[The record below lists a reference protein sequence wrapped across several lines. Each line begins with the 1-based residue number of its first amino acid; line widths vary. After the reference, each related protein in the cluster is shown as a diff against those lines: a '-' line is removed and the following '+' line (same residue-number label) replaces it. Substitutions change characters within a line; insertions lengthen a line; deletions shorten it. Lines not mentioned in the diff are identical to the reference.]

1 MITQNMILHC
11 GAGFIDRSQLDRITT
26 PEATST
32 WTPIPHGRLVDE
44 VKSALTSETIEVTE
58 EAHSTTKD
66 GNNYF
71 GLLQVSNKS
80 KQEDFAYVVGLRNS
94 HNKRFPA
101 GLVVGARVFVCDNL
115 SFSGEIYMERK
126 HTVNILRD
134 LKGLTCKAVG
144 FLAARWMDQEKR
156 IDAYRNYKV
165 SDIKAND
172 LAIKAFQAR
181 AITVLQIPQ
190 VVAAWEY
197 PTHEE
202 FKDRT
207 AWSWFN
213 AVTECLKETSVMVLP
228 ARTQALHGLLD
239 HQVGLLDNLAAS
251 AAEVNS
257 GNWQGEN

>member
-1 MITQNMILHC
+1 MILHC
-11 GAGFIDRSQLDRITT
+11 GAGFLDRQQLDRIET
-26 PEATST
+26 PAATQS
-32 WTPIPHGRLVDE
+32 WTPIPHGRLIDE
-44 VKSALTSETIEVTE
+44 VKTALTSETIEVTE
-58 EAHSTTKD
+58 ELHSTTKD

-80 KQEDFAYVVGLRNS
+80 RQEDFAYVVGLRNS
-94 HNKRFPA
+94 HSKRFPA

-165 SDIKAND
+165 TPMRAND
-172 LAIKAFQAR
+172 LTIKALQAR
-181 AITVLQIPQ
+181 AITVLQIPS
-190 VVAAWEY
+190 VVEAWES
-197 PTHEE
+197 PKHKE
-202 FKDRT
+202 FEDRS

-213 AVTECLKETSVMVLP
+213 AVTEVLKGTSVLALP
-228 ARTQALHGLLD
+228 PRTQALHGLLD
-239 HQVGLLDNLAAS
+239 HQVGLLDNLAAN
-251 AAEVNS
+251 VGDN
-257 GNWQGEN
+257 